1 MGQSGRKALADKE
14 NDYSVDHPPTLKKNW
29 ELTPSA
35 FAGLLAGLDA
45 DPETAAEKYV
55 VLQRKLARFFAWN
68 NARQPA
74 EELANHVL
82 DVVARKLAEG
92 ERISNLNAYCNEV
105 ARRVLKDSFKQPEQ
119 VELGMW
125 VETNPSHR
133 RDGDEAREQEGRL
146 ACLEQCLGVLSAD
159 NRALIM
165 DFYRGEG
172 RVRIER
178 RQRLAQRCGISRN
191 ALGNRV
197 QRLLDKLEQCV
208 SRCLRAPNRC

>member
-1 MGQSGRKALADKE
+1 MDQL
-14 NDYSVDHPPTLKKNW
+14 PTLKKNW
-29 ELTPSA
+29 ELTPAA
-35 FAGLLAGLDA
+35 FAGLLTTLDA
-45 DPETAAEKYV
+45 DPEAAAETYV

-74 EELANHVL
+74 EELASRVL

-92 ERISNLNAYCNEV
+92 ERIGNLNAYCNEV

-119 VELGMW
+119 VELEAWAATGPASR
-125 VETNPSHR
+125 E
-133 RDGDEAREQEGRL
+133 GDESREQEVRL
-146 ACLEQCLGVLSAD
+146 ACLEKCLGALPTD
-159 NRALIM
+159 NRALIT

-172 RVRIER
+172 RTRIER
-178 RQRLAQRCGISRN
+178 RQDLAQRHGISRN

-208 SRCLRAPNRC
+208 GKCLRVSPRR